1 MRKFRY
7 IFMALTSVVLGCVEQ
22 IEDVNFDKEEVFFR
36 ASFGEETKTVLV
48 GGKDVYWLPGDKI
61 AVCGADDF
69 LTCTATEP
77 TPTTDFKGYVS
88 RSNVY
93 YACYP
98 HSMYNNFLEPPQAG
112 MILPSTQKAVKDGFA
127 NELNASVACAN
138 DIDRTFRFR
147 NVLGYVK
154 FTLPANTQPIVSVTV
169 ETINNEPLS
178 GSFRAD
184 CTTGQI
190 VEMSLSSV
198 SRTVQLLGDPV
209 MYEGTYYI
217 AMRPGTYAKGLK
229 FTFKNK
235 AGQVAEKTVSKSLKL
250 SPGQVRDMGTV
261 ANLSFKSLPSAPVPP
276 DDEIWYITSDKTVVT
291 PTHGDVFGANIKSN
305 VYVGG
310 KGVIKFDGPVKIIG
324 EQAFWYNSKKNVLT
338 NVYIPESVTE
348 IALGA
353 FNGCSALEEF
363 TIPSKVTKIG
373 EYAFCCPLSGGIRRL
388 VNKSKVL
395 SEIGESTFNS
405 ENLSEFSGE
414 LASADGRC
422 LIKNGKLLAFAKGGI
437 YDYTVPSDVTEIAP
451 FAFYE
456 ATNLVQISLPG
467 GLKSIGE
474 SSFFGCESLERVVLP
489 PSLEQIDADAFGFC
503 YKLKELTFP
512 SNVTVIPSGVCQH
525 CKSLASVDFGSNV
538 THIGAAAFSSCSALQ
553 RVTIP
558 QSVISIDSRSFT
570 RCSGLMEFRGKFASE
585 DGKALIC
592 DNTIVAFAP
601 YQMTG
606 YVIPSGVTQIG
617 ESAFNSCGNLMN
629 VEIPEGVQKICMS
642 AFTRCGLNS
651 LTLPSTLKYIENFI
665 FSENPDLKEIYC
677 KAKTP
682 PALSGVWEFNIA
694 PFDSHVVLRVP
705 DGSERTY
712 GSAAVWGNY
721 KILNLT
727 DEVYFSSDYS
737 QDGNVKVLQSAKVGK
752 GIDFVIMGDAY
763 SDRQI
768 KEGKYD
774 TDLDRA
780 VEHFF
785 AEEPYS
791 SLRDMFNVYQVTV
804 VSSGEGYGVVP
815 SAFEGYFGSGTL
827 VGGENSKV
835 ISYARKAISDERMD
849 DAILMVIMNRG
860 YYAGTCYMYYP
871 SSKGDYGRGL
881 TISYFPLG
889 LSEEMFAGLIS
900 HEAGGHGFA
909 KLGDEYSYK
918 SMGEIEADFLS
929 ERKQQQNS
937 WGWWKNVDFTD
948 DPKSVRWSHFLNDG
962 RYGGQGLG
970 VFEGGLTY
978 WRGVW
983 RPTEESIMNHNTG
996 GYNAPSREAIYYR
1009 AHKLAYGE
1017 SWTYDYE
1024 TFVDF
1029 DASARSSSV
1038 PVTRSNYVQAP
1049 LEPTPPP
1056 VVIKKS
1062 WRDEVF

>member
-1 MRKFRY
+1 MRTVRY
-7 IFMALTSVVLGCVEQ
+7 IFIALASVVLGCVEQ

-138 DIDRTFRFR
+138 DTDRTFRFR

-154 FTLPANTQPIVSVTV
+154 FTLPADTQPIVSVTV

-190 VEMSLSSV
+190 VEMSLPSV

-235 AGQVAEKTVSKSLKL
+235 AGQVAEKTISKSLKL

-276 DDEIWYITSDKTVVT
+276 DDEIWYITSDGTVVP
-291 PTHGDVFGANIKSN
+291 PTASDAFGVNIVSN
-305 VYVGG
+305 TYKNG
-310 KGVIKFDGPVKIIG
+310 KGIIKFDGPVTVVG
-324 EQAFWYNSKKNVLT
+324 EKAFYYSEKKAVFT
-338 NVYIPESVTE
+338 HVYLPESVTE
-348 IALGA
+348 IGPMA
-353 FNGCSALEEF
+353 FNGCEALQEF
-363 TIPSKVTKIG
+363 TIPSKVTTIG
-373 EYAFCCPLSGGIRRL
+373 RSAFYCSRAGGIKRL
-388 VNKSKVL
+388 VNKSNNIV
-395 SEIGESTFNS
+395 EVGENA
-405 ENLSEFSGE
+405 FSSSDLCEVAGE
-414 LASADGRC
+414 GASADGRSIILDGKL
-422 LIKNGKLLAFAKGGI
+422 LIFARGGVTEYTVPSGVTILGQFVFCSNNNLVKVTLPEGLKVIETEALSKCGALEQIVIPESVESLGKNAFSSCKMLRSISFPDKVTALPTGVCQGCSALESVYLGSNLANIGDSPFINCSSLKSVTIPDSVVSIGKSPFSACTSLSEIRGKFATDDNKALIYNDALLAFAPYGMTGYI
-437 YDYTVPSDVTEIAP
+437 
-451 FAFYE
+451 
-456 ATNLVQISLPG
+456 
-467 GLKSIGE
+467 
-474 SSFFGCESLERVVLP
+474 
-489 PSLEQIDADAFGFC
+489 
-503 YKLKELTFP
+503 
-512 SNVTVIPSGVCQH
+512 IPSGV
-525 CKSLASVDFGSNV
+525 K
-538 THIGAAAFSSCSALQ
+538 T
-553 RVTIP
+553 
-558 QSVISIDSRSFT
+558 
-570 RCSGLMEFRGKFASE
+570 
-585 DGKALIC
+585 
-592 DNTIVAFAP
+592 
-601 YQMTG
+601 
-606 YVIPSGVTQIG
+606 IG
-617 ESAFNSCGNLMN
+617 EKVFYRCEELMN
-629 VEIPEGVQKICMS
+629 IEIPEGVQKICMY
-642 AFTRCGLNS
+642 AFANAGLTS
-651 LTLPSTLKYIENFI
+651 LTLPSTLKYVENFM
-665 FSENPDLKEIYC
+665 FKDNAALSQVYC
-677 KAKTP
+677 LATTP
-682 PALSGVWEFNIA
+682 PSRSGTWYNSS
-694 PFDSHVVLRVP
+694 PFDEGVIIRVP
-705 DGSERTY
+705 ANSVSAYQSTAPWKSYRIMSLEEDIYTSTDFSKDGT
-712 GSAAVWGNY
+712 
-721 KILNLT
+721 
-727 DEVYFSSDYS
+727 
-737 QDGNVKVLQSAKVGK
+737 VKVLQSAKTGN
-752 GIDFVIMGDAY
+752 GIDLVFMGDAY

-768 KEGKYD
+768 ASGKYD
-774 TDLDRA
+774 SDIRVA
-780 VEHFF
+780 MEHFF
-785 AEEPYS
+785 AEEPYAS
-791 SLRDMFNVYQVTV
+791 MRDMFNVYQVTA
-804 VSSGEGYGVVP
+804 VSAGEGYGVGTT
-815 SAFEGYFGSGTL
+815 AFDGYFGNGTE
-827 VGGENSKV
+827 VGGDNADV
-835 ISYARKAISDERMD
+835 ITYARKALSYDRMD
-849 DAILMVIMNRG
+849 EAMIVVIMNRN

-871 SSKGDYGRGL
+871 GKVGYGNGL
-881 TISYFPLG
+881 SISYFPLG
-889 LSEEMFAGLIS
+889 TDDQMLGGLIR

-909 KLGDEYSYK
+909 KLADEYSYK
-918 SMGEIEADFLS
+918 SMGEISAATVS
-929 ERKQQQNS
+929 EYANQQNS

-983 RPTEESIMNHNTG
+983 RPTQESIMNHNTG

-1017 SWTYDYE
+1017 SWTYDYD

-1029 DASARSSSV
+1029 DAAARSSSV

-1062 WRDEVF
+1062 WRDEFF